1 MLTDQSLRYYRDS
14 VAEEVSVFPINHLSS
29 HSTHLSAPR
38 GAPGAPKLTPGRL
51 SSQMPRSCSIALQG
65 FVLLE
70 DLLRTSLRAQ
80 RPLGLQSIN
89 GLFYLFPLQ
98 AADLDGEI
106 DLSTCYDVTEYPVQR
121 NYGFQIHVRKTWGGG
136 RVRLQDSRRGCSCYA
151 AAWGCSSVA
160 REASPQTPERGHPAS
175 PTVLWRAVALGLRAS
190 FLVHKKWRGEREG
203 FVSALRSQ
211 LWQN

>member
-1 MLTDQSLRYYRDS
+1 M
-14 VAEEVSVFPINHLSS
+14 EEALVCADRPEPEILPGFRGGGGKCLPHQR
-29 HSTHLSAPR
+29 STHCSAPR

-51 SSQMPRSCSIALQG
+51 SSQMPRSWSIALEG

-70 DLLRTSLRAQ
+70 DLLHAHPVSPPRSRIA
-80 RPLGLQSIN
+80 RHY

-121 NYGFQIHVRKTWGGG
+121 NYGFQIHVSKTWGGG
-136 RVRLQDSRRGCSCYA
+136 RVRLPDGQRGCSCCA

-160 REASPQTPERGHPAS
+160 RETPKRGHSAS
-175 PTVLWRAVALGLRAS
+175 SAKLWKRVTLGLRGS
-190 FLVHKKWRGEREG
+190 FLVHKKSRGRG
-203 FVSALRSQ
+203 RFCRSQ
-211 LWQN
+211 LWQHQSDG